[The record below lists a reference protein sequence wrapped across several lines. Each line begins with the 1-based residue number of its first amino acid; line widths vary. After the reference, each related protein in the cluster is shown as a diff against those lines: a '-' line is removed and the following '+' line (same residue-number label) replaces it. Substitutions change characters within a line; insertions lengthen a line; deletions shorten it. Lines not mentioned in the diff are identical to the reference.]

1 MELQNQVK
9 KHMKTSISNNWGLFK
24 ANVLKAWTLSQNVNI
39 K

>member
-9 KHMKTSISNNWGLFK
+9 KHEKTSISNNCRLFK
-24 ANVLKAWTLSQNVNI
+24 ANVFKALNLSQNVNI